1 MTDSTPQLMRPQVQ
15 AFYEALRANDVT
27 ALQNML
33 EKDFPLE
40 WAQTF
45 AETSLPEYA
54 MSHGSVE
61 CAWLLMSHGAM
72 PEKWSAFTGDAWK
85 AFLKKGW
92 EMATSNEGGNLS
104 MEAYR
109 KIAKMGLKVTGQN
122 FPSWMDKIMND
133 SAATA
138 TRMTTSVLGSVGK
151 LWSRVVDRWEAENA
165 SANASTDEPVK
176 SPIFVAPIKMKS
188 RANPVELE
196 VRHDAPPMNAQSV
209 VSRRAKATKQTKNTT
224 TAKPTKTVKAS
235 KATKSVTTKAVKSSR
250 SPKTPK

>member
-1 MTDSTPQLMRPQVQ
+1 MTDSTPHLMRPQVQ
-15 AFYEALRANDVT
+15 SFYEALRSNNVA
-27 ALQNML
+27 ALQTLLDN
-33 EKDFPLE
+33 DFPLD

-92 EMATSNEGGNLS
+92 EMATANDGGNLS
-104 MEAYR
+104 IDAYR

-138 TRMTTSVLGSVGK
+138 TRMTTTVLGSVTK
-151 LWSRVVDRWEAENA
+151 LWGRVVDRWEAEA
-165 SANASTDEPVK
+165 APSDETVK
-176 SPIFVAPIKMKS
+176 TPIFVPPVKMNS
-188 RANPVELE
+188 RTQSSADLE
-196 VRHDAPPMNAQSV
+196 VRHDVPPMDAQSV
-209 VSRRAKATKQTKNTT
+209 VSRRTKQ
-224 TAKPTKTVKAS
+224 TAKPTKSATKDTKMVKSAKTT
-235 KATKSVTTKAVKSSR
+235 KATKSNRSTKPRK
-250 SPKTPK
+250 

>member
-1 MTDSTPQLMRPQVQ
+1 MTDSTPHLMRPQVQ
-15 AFYEALRANDVT
+15 SFYEALRSNDVA
-27 ALQNML
+27 ALQAL
-33 EKDFPLE
+33 LDKDFPLE

-92 EMATSNEGGNLS
+92 EMATANDGGSLS
-104 MEAYR
+104 IDAYR
-109 KIAKMGLKVTGQN
+109 KIAKMGLKITGQN

-138 TRMTTSVLGSVGK
+138 TRMTTTVLGSVTK
-151 LWSRVVDRWEAENA
+151 LWGRVVERWDAE
-165 SANASTDEPVK
+165 TPIEEPVK
-176 SPIFVAPIKMKS
+176 TPIFVKPIKMDHRTNS
-188 RANPVELE
+188 SVDLE
-196 VRHDAPPMNAQSV
+196 VRHDAPTMDAQSV
-209 VSRRAKATKQTKNTT
+209 VSRRTKQAAKQTKTTEKEAKPAKATK
-224 TAKPTKTVKAS
+224 TA
-235 KATKSVTTKAVKSSR
+235 KATKSKSTR
-250 SPKTPK
+250 SIKPRK

>member
-1 MTDSTPQLMRPQVQ
+1 MTDSTPHLMRPQVQ
-15 AFYEALRANDVT
+15 SFYDALRSNDVA
-27 ALQNML
+27 ALQVLLDN
-33 EKDFPLE
+33 DFPLD

-92 EMATSNEGGNLS
+92 EMATANDGGNLS
-104 MEAYR
+104 IDAYR
-109 KIAKMGLKVTGQN
+109 KIAKMGLKITGQN

-138 TRMTTSVLGSVGK
+138 TRMTTSVLGSVTK
-151 LWSRVVDRWEAENA
+151 LWGRVVERWDTEAAPNE
-165 SANASTDEPVK
+165 EPGK
-176 SPIFVAPIKMKS
+176 TPIFVKPIKMNNRTS
-188 RANPVELE
+188 SSVDLE
-196 VRHDAPPMNAQSV
+196 VRHDVPPMDAQSV
-209 VSRRAKATKQTKNTT
+209 VARRTKQTTKQPKTATKDTKTAKPAKAT
-224 TAKPTKTVKAS
+224 
-235 KATKSVTTKAVKSSR
+235 KATKSVR
-250 SPKTPK
+250 SAKPRK

>member
-1 MTDSTPQLMRPQVQ
+1 MTDSTPLLMRPQVQ
-15 AFYEALRANDVT
+15 SFYEALRANDVT
-27 ALQNML
+27 AVQKML

-92 EMATSNEGGNLS
+92 EMATSNDNQNLS
-104 MEAYR
+104 IDAYR
-109 KIAKMGLKVTGQN
+109 KIAKMALKVTGQN
-122 FPSWMDKIMND
+122 FPSWMDKVMSD

-138 TRMTTSVLGSVGK
+138 TRMTTSVLGSVTR
-151 LWSRVVDRWEAENA
+151 LWDRVVEHWDIEVPLGEE
-165 SANASTDEPVK
+165 SVK
-176 SPIFVAPIKMKS
+176 TPIFVKPIKMGS
-188 RANPVELE
+188 HTTSHNDLE
-196 VRHDAPPMNAQSV
+196 VRHDVPPMDARSV
-209 VSRRAKATKQTKNTT
+209 VTRRTKKTEKPLKATNVKD
-224 TAKPTKTVKAS
+224 TKTGKT
-235 KATKSVTTKAVKSSR
+235 TKTTKTTKATQSTRSVKSR
-250 SPKTPK
+250 K